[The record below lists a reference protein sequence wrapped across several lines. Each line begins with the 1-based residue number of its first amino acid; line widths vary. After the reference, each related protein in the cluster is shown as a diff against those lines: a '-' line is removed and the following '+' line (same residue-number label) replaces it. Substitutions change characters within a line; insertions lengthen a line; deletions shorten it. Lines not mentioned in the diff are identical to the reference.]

1 MKLKRSRVFFWLSSL
16 LKEDGQDLVEYAL
29 LAGLIVLGVTA
40 GVGSYAAKVGTV
52 FSNLATTFST
62 VV

>member
-1 MKLKRSRVFFWLSSL
+1 MKLKCSRLFFRFSRLVQ
-16 LKEDGQDLVEYAL
+16 EDGQDLVEYAL
-29 LAGLIVLGVTA
+29 LVGLLALGVTA
-40 GVGSYAAKVGTV
+40 GIGSYAAKVGTV

>member
-1 MKLKRSRVFFWLSSL
+1 MKSKWSKLSFRFMPFVR
-16 LKEDGQDLVEYAL
+16 EDGQDLVEYAL
-29 LAGLIVLGVTA
+29 LVGLLALGVTA
-40 GVGSYAAKVGTV
+40 GVGSFAAKVQTV

>member
-1 MKLKRSRVFFWLSSL
+1 MKLKCSKLFSL
-16 LKEDGQDLVEYAL
+16 LSRLVKEDGQDLVEYSL

>member
-1 MKLKRSRVFFWLSSL
+1 MKLKRSRVFFRLSSL

>member
-1 MKLKRSRVFFWLSSL
+1 MKLKCSKLFSWLSRFL
-16 LKEDGQDLVEYAL
+16 QEDGQDLVEYSL
-29 LAGLIVLGVTA
+29 LVGLIVLGVTA
-40 GVGSYAAKVGTV
+40 SVGSYAAKVGTI